1 MFKLAKNISIYTLGN
16 ILNRSIT
23 FILVPLYTRVLVPA
37 DYGKLELVNSIGA
50 ILAILYGLLI
60 ETGYSRMFFKYKDPE
75 WRKSLYFS
83 GQVFNIFCC
92 IIVGLFTFIYAN
104 EIANKILNF
113 PEGIIFLKLI
123 TIITLLKVLTNIP
136 MYNIRNREK
145 ASLFISINGAY
156 LLLNTL
162 LSIYFLVFRKLGVSG
177 ILYAQILSGIMEL
190 VALYYFT
197 WDQFSFRFSFEGLK
211 KMLAFSIF
219 LVPSNISSFILNY
232 SNRYFLSA
240 YMDLKEV
247 GLYSLGAKLAAV
259 IPFLFTEPVKMA
271 FSPYIYNI
279 IDDPQKCKQQVAD
292 FSRIFFVGLAIV
304 ATLIS
309 LFAKEAIA
317 IIASTNYSGSHSI
330 VFFLSFSYL
339 FMGLAGIIVNCI
351 HISLKTWIVTLVWIF
366 SAVINI
372 VLNVLLIPKYGRMG
386 ASIATMI
393 SSLLIVILYFVAVH
407 FVYPVNFSYSKFIY
421 LSILTVTINI
431 IAQYVDRYFNYA
443 LIIKIFLFISYIIL
457 IIVSNYFSKEE
468 KHKAI
473 SLTKTWVRKHL
484 IKKGSY

>member
-330 VFFLSFSYL
+330 VF
-339 FMGLAGIIVNCI
+339 
-351 HISLKTWIVTLVWIF
+351 
-366 SAVINI
+366 
-372 VLNVLLIPKYGRMG
+372 
-386 ASIATMI
+386 
-393 SSLLIVILYFVAVH
+393 SSLFLT
-407 FVYPVNFSYSKFIY
+407 Y
-421 LSILTVTINI
+421 LWDWRGL
-431 IAQYVDRYFNYA
+431 
-443 LIIKIFLFISYIIL
+443 L
-457 IIVSNYFSKEE
+457 
-468 KHKAI
+468 
-473 SLTKTWVRKHL
+473 
-484 IKKGSY
+484 